1 MNTPVLTCRDVSL
14 GYSAIPALSGI
25 TGELHPG
32 RALALIGPNG
42 SGKTTFMRGLLGQ
55 VTLLSGTLDVHNT
68 SMGHVPQSTDID
80 LTFPITTEQVVT
92 MGLSREL
99 RPFSFPSREQKERV
113 RAELEHVGLADR
125 AKHRFGYLSGGQRQR
140 VLVARAL
147 VSRPGL
153 ILLDE
158 PFNGLDEPNRSALI
172 RIISEAKAQGTAFV
186 ISTHDLRLAREVCD
200 DVLLLAGRQVAF
212 DSLDNVLT
220 PSLISEAYGGLGHD
234 DLLALG
240 ALSPTTLAGEECPSP
255 ALPGATCSP
264 SAVDGGQ

>member
-1 MNTPVLTCRDVSL
+1 MNTPVLTCRNATF

-25 TGELHPG
+25 SGELHPG

-55 VTLLSGTLDVHNT
+55 VTLLSGTLDIHNT
-68 SMGHVPQSTDID
+68 SMGYVPQSADID
-80 LTFPITTEQVVT
+80 LTFPITTDQVVT

-125 AKHRFGYLSGGQRQR
+125 ANHRFGHLSGGQRQR

-147 VSRPGL
+147 VSRPDL

-158 PFNGLDEPNRSALI
+158 PFIGLDEPNRSALI
-172 RIISEAKAQGTAFV
+172 RIIGEAKAQGTAFV

-200 DVLLLAGRQVAF
+200 DVLLLAGRQIAF
-212 DSLDNVLT
+212 DSLDHALT

-240 ALSPTTLAGEECPSP
+240 GLSASAPSSQNLEGSASAADGE
-255 ALPGATCSP
+255 
-264 SAVDGGQ
+264 Q